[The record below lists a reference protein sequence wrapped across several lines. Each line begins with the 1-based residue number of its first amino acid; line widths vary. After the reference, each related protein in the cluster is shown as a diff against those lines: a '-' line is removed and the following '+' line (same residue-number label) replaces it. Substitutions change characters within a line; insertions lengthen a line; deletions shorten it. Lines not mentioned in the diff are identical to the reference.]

1 VATLLTFTAA
11 APQLLLGASAP
22 LWVVMVAMFAMGI
35 GFDLF
40 GVLWMTTMQHE
51 VPAES
56 LSRVASYD
64 ALGSLMLGP
73 LGLLL
78 AGPAAAIWGPHAA
91 LIGTGLVSIATT
103 VFALAFPDVRQL
115 RARAVVAAEPA

>member
-1 VATLLTFTAA
+1 MV
-11 APQLLLGASAP
+11 SA
-22 LWVVMVAMFAMGI
+22 FFMGI
-35 GFDLF
+35 AFDLF

-73 LGLLL
+73 VGLLL
-78 AGPAAAIWGPHAA
+78 AGPAATLFGVHDA
-91 LIGTGLVSIATT
+91 LIGTGVVTIVTT
-103 VFALAFPDVRQL
+103 IFALSFPEVRQL
-115 RARAVVAAEPA
+115 RSRHQVRADVAKAA

>member
-1 VATLLTFTAA
+1 MF
-11 APQLLLGASAP
+11 
-22 LWVVMVAMFAMGI
+22 VMGV

-73 LGLLL
+73 VGLLL
-78 AGPAAAIWGPHAA
+78 AGPAATLFGPHAA
-91 LIGTGLVSIATT
+91 LIGTGMVSVVTT
-103 VFALAFPDVRQL
+103 VFALCFRDVRTL
-115 RARAVVAAEPA
+115 RARAVEPLEVAEAA

>member
-1 VATLLTFTAA
+1 
-11 APQLLLGASAP
+11 
-22 LWVVMVAMFAMGI
+22 MVAAFFTGI
-35 GFDLF
+35 AFDLF
-40 GVLWMTTMQHE
+40 GVLWMTTMQQE

-78 AGPAAAIWGPHAA
+78 AGPAASLFGVHAA
-91 LIGTGLVSIATT
+91 LIGTGVISIATT
-103 VFALAFPDVRQL
+103 VFALCFSDVRRL
-115 RARAVVAAEPA
+115 RARHHHPVEVAVAG